1 MNKGDFLHSR
11 KWRTIQNYTY
21 SFGASVV
28 LIGALAKLEH
38 WPMASEFLMV
48 GMSMEALIFFISAFE
63 PLMDNPDWKRVY
75 PQLREG
81 DELPKVTEVY
91 DQLDEKYIK
100 GGAAPGAFA
109 GGGSGG
115 GGAISIKDLPAE
127 QVKKLNESFE
137 KLAEAANGI
146 KNLSGATVATDSFI
160 KNLQDASQSIGLVV
174 ESNKKVSGEMEKNV
188 AEITNSYKSAA
199 QNLKSSSEKAV
210 SGIDQSVAD
219 LTTSVKSSADGIK
232 SVSGKMLSDI
242 EKSSI
247 DYNKHLQASAQE
259 LTDSYKKI
267 TESLSGGF
275 KGLEKSSATYVD
287 GIDKLNKNMAAL
299 NAAYELHLKGA
310 GKVEEA
316 VKHYSGN
323 VAEIGKLLTSSVE
336 ETRKFNE
343 STKEISE
350 NIQALNKVY
359 GRMLGALNTKK

>member
-115 GGAISIKDLPAE
+115 GGGISIKDLPAE

-137 KLAEAANGI
+137 KLAEAATGSKTFQEQLLLPIVLLKTCKMLHNRLAWWLNRI
-146 KNLSGATVATDSFI
+146 RKYRVKWRRMWLKLQI
-160 KNLQDASQSIGLVV
+160 LINLQHRILNHQVKRPL
-174 ESNKKVSGEMEKNV
+174 
-188 AEITNSYKSAA
+188 AA
-199 QNLKSSSEKAV
+199 
-210 SGIDQSVAD
+210 
-219 LTTSVKSSADGIK
+219 
-232 SVSGKMLSDI
+232 
-242 EKSSI
+242 
-247 DYNKHLQASAQE
+247 
-259 LTDSYKKI
+259 
-267 TESLSGGF
+267 
-275 KGLEKSSATYVD
+275 
-287 GIDKLNKNMAAL
+287 
-299 NAAYELHLKGA
+299 
-310 GKVEEA
+310 
-316 VKHYSGN
+316 
-323 VAEIGKLLTSSVE
+323 
-336 ETRKFNE
+336 
-343 STKEISE
+343 STKVLPI
-350 NIQALNKVY
+350 L
-359 GRMLGALNTKK
+359 LLL